1 MPKLMHRLLCNV
13 SRRYRA
19 THIHHVD
26 ELPLRIQRDLRNS
39 CKEIDSRSWN
49 NANDFMRD
57 LVQECDAED
66 SKKSSF
72 VRKAAMFA

>member
-1 MPKLMHRLLCNV
+1 MPKLLHRLLCNV
-13 SRRYRA
+13 SRRYRV

-39 CKEIDSRSWN
+39 CKEIDPRSWN
-49 NANDFMRD
+49 NTNDFMRD

>member
-1 MPKLMHRLLCNV
+1 MPRIMHRFLCNV

-19 THIHHVD
+19 THVHHVD
-26 ELPLRIQRDLRNS
+26 ELPGRIQRDLRDK
-39 CKEIDSRSWN
+39 CGDIDPRSWS

-57 LVQECDAED
+57 LIQECDAED